1 MRYLSLLFLQHYEWI
16 RLFSSSSCYNINW
29 TEKKLKFALEW
40 NYLFI
45 ATTIWKILDNHL
57 DGKQKGWKYILEALN
72 SKKIIFT
79 QAGRK
84 HCAKVSSG
92 IENWLIFYLD
102 GFSFDFF
109 FPFVF
114 YRYKVV
120 LPRRSSTTNC
130 FMDYL
135 PFYLFC
141 PAKTNVHTMS
151 NQCYWRSVPHLVTTT
166 MHTIALFIRVTF
178 HCCSIS
184 EARVFR
190 KLQIQKREKMLSLV
204 KKTKE
209 WILNEFNE
217 HLRLLCGGVN
227 PEYWVLS
234 DFNRHL
240 PAFC

>member
-1 MRYLSLLFLQHYEWI
+1 MYTYHLSVCAICLCF
-16 RLFSSSSCYNINW
+16 FSSIMNEYDSFRLPPVTISIGQR
-29 TEKKLKFALEW
+29 KKLKFALEW

-109 FPFVF
+109 FLFVF

-120 LPRRSSTTNC
+120 LPRRSSTTKC

-166 MHTIALFIRVTF
+166 MHTIALFIRVY
-178 HCCSIS
+178 
-184 EARVFR
+184 
-190 KLQIQKREKMLSLV
+190 LSL
-204 KKTKE
+204 
-209 WILNEFNE
+209 LF
-217 HLRLLCGGVN
+217 
-227 PEYWVLS
+227 
-234 DFNRHL
+234 DFWST
-240 PAFC
+240 CV